1 MDNIFLQVS
10 FDLIHIL
17 ATITWFG
24 ALFTN
29 FVIVMP
35 VATKVLEQ
43 PVLAKF
49 MSALMKRNKTVVY
62 ISLAALFITGIPMKI
77 ASENYVSI
85 INFSNDW
92 QIFLFIKHILVV
104 ILAVLAI
111 INFEVIVPRIQ
122 RAAKAGDIAILT
134 RTKKIQAATG
144 KASFFMAFLIILFSA
159 IMNYL

>member
-1 MDNIFLQVS
+1 MQIS

-29 FVIVMP
+29 FVIILP
-35 VATKVLEQ
+35 VASKVLDQ

-77 ASENYVSI
+77 ASESYVSI

-92 QIFLFIKHILVV
+92 QTFLFIKHLLVV
-104 ILAVLAI
+104 ILAILAI
-111 INFEVIVPRIQ
+111 VNFEVIVPRVQHAARTGNIALLTKTKNIQ
-122 RAAKAGDIAILT
+122 SVAGKL
-134 RTKKIQAATG
+134 
-144 KASFFMAFLIILFSA
+144 SFLLAFLIILFSA
-159 IMNYL
+159 IINYL